1 MAVPGRGHINPM
13 MNFCKLLASRRDD
26 VLITFV
32 VTEEWLGLIGSDS
45 KPDNIRFGTIP
56 NVTPSERVRATN
68 LLGFLE
74 AVMTKMEDPFEQLLK
89 RLEPPV
95 TTILADTFLFWAV
108 SVGNRMSIPV
118 ASFFPMSASVF
129 SMFHH
134 FDLLVQNGHHPID
147 ISERGEE
154 RVDYIPGLSS
164 TRIADFPSLLHR
176 QNPALTRFVQA
187 YSWLPRAQCLLL
199 TSVSELEP
207 QVIDSLKSMFSFP
220 IYPVGPVL
228 PYFNIRDSSSVTIGS
243 DNLNYFQW
251 LDSQPCNSVLYV
263 SFGSVYSVA
272 SAQVDEIAAGLRDSD
287 VRFLWVARGE
297 ASRVREVCGEMG
309 LVVPWCNQLKVLSHS
324 SIGGFWTH
332 CGWNSTVEGLF
343 SGLPFLTFPLGID
356 QVSNSKAAVED
367 WKIGWRVKG
376 QAGVETLVKR
386 EEICGIVK
394 RFMNLES
401 NEGKE
406 IRSRARKLQKICQE
420 AAAKGGSSE
429 TNVDAFIRY
438 ITQLPSH

>member
-1 MAVPGRGHINPM
+1 MPSNNVSRSRSCHVVAMAVPGRGHINPM

-89 RLEPPV
+89 RLETPV

-147 ISERGEE
+147 ISG
-154 RVDYIPGLSS
+154 
-164 TRIADFPSLLHR
+164 
-176 QNPALTRFVQA
+176 
-187 YSWLPRAQCLLL
+187 
-199 TSVSELEP
+199 
-207 QVIDSLKSMFSFP
+207 
-220 IYPVGPVL
+220 
-228 PYFNIRDSSSVTIGS
+228 GS

-263 SFGSVYSVA
+263 SFGSVYSVS
-272 SAQVDEIAAGLRDSD
+272 SAQVDEIAAGLRDSG

-297 ASRVREVCGEMG
+297 SSRGREMCGEMG

-386 EEICGIVK
+386 EEICWIVK